1 MAAFAFFLS
10 SLEVALAYAPVT
22 IALGL
27 AFRVANYPDLT
38 AEGAFMLAGACAVA
52 VQNMSGN
59 PLVSVAAGL
68 LAGAMAGML
77 TAAAHTVFGVS
88 KLLSGLITTAIAYS
102 VALRVLGGRANAVM
116 QDGSPLLRGEHTPS
130 RVTIIAA
137 LLAVGT
143 VIYLGIW
150 WLFRS
155 RAGKHLRAFGDS
167 SRFAES
173 LGTSPRIM
181 IFLALSVSGALIGT
195 AGSIQAHLNG
205 AFDVNMAFG
214 ILVSGLAS
222 LVLGE
227 AMFTTRSISAFF
239 ATCFVGT
246 WFYCLAV
253 GAFYFLTGN
262 NRLSFFTESDVRLIT
277 GLILLGA
284 TTLTRRAPAK
294 YRLFA
299 SEW

>member
-1 MAAFAFFLS
+1 MAALAFLLS

-38 AEGAFMLAGACAVA
+38 AEGAFMLAGACTVA

-68 LAGAMAGML
+68 LAGALAGML
-77 TAAAHTVFGVS
+77 TAAAHAVFGVS

-102 VALRVLGGRANAVM
+102 VALRVLGGRANAIM
-116 QDGSPLLRGEHTPS
+116 KEGSSLLGGQYGAPRT
-130 RVTIIAA
+130 TTIAA
-137 LLAVGT
+137 LLAVGS

-150 WLFRS
+150 WLFRT
-155 RAGKHLRAFGDS
+155 RAGRHLRAFGDS

-173 LGTSPRIM
+173 LGTSPRTM
-181 IFLALSVSGALIGT
+181 AFLALSISGALIGS

-227 AMFTTRSISAFF
+227 AIFTTRSISAFF
-239 ATCFVGT
+239 ASCFAGT
-246 WFYCLAV
+246 WLYCLAV
-253 GAFYFLTGN
+253 GAFYFLTGDS
-262 NRLSFFTESDVRLIT
+262 RLSFFTESDVRLVT

>member
-1 MAAFAFFLS
+1 MAPLAFLLS

-38 AEGAFMLAGACAVA
+38 AEGAFMLGGACAVA
-52 VQNMSGN
+52 VQNLSGS
-59 PLVSVAAGL
+59 PAVSIAAGL
-68 LAGAMAGML
+68 LVGAMAGTL
-77 TAAAHTVFGVS
+77 TAAAHSVFGVS

-102 VALRVLGGRANAVM
+102 IALRILGGRANAIM
-116 QDGSPLLRGEHTPS
+116 QEGSPLLSGQYSSS
-130 RVTIIAA
+130 RVTTIVA
-137 LLAVGT
+137 LLGVGS
-143 VIYLGIW
+143 VIYLGVW

-155 RAGKHLRAFGDS
+155 RAGRHLRAFGDS
-167 SRFAES
+167 PRFAES
-173 LGTSPRIM
+173 LGTSPRMM
-181 IFLALSVSGALIGT
+181 IFLALSISGALIGI

-214 ILVSGLAS
+214 ILVAGLAS

-227 AMFTTRSISAFF
+227 AVFTTRSIAAFF
-239 ATCFVGT
+239 ATCFAGT
-246 WFYCLAV
+246 WLYCLAV

-262 NRLSFFTESDVRLIT
+262 TRLSFLTESDVRLVT
-277 GLILLGA
+277 GVILLAA
-284 TTLTRRAPAK
+284 TTLTRRSTAR

>member
-1 MAAFAFFLS
+1 MAWFAFLLS

-38 AEGAFMLAGACAVA
+38 AEGAFMLAGACTVA
-52 VQNMSGN
+52 VQNISGD
-59 PLVSVAAGL
+59 PFVSVAVGL

-77 TAAAHTVFGVS
+77 TAAAHTALGVS

-102 VALRVLGGRANAVM
+102 IALRVLGGRANAIM
-116 QDGSPLLRGEHTPS
+116 QEGSWLLGGQHTPS
-130 RVTIIAA
+130 RLANIAA
-137 LLAVGT
+137 LGAVGFM
-143 VIYLGIW
+143 IYAGIW
-150 WLFRS
+150 LLFRS
-155 RAGKHLRAFGDS
+155 RAGRHLRAFGDS

-173 LGTSPRIM
+173 LGTNPRTM
-181 IFLALSVSGALIGT
+181 IFLALSISGALIGV
-195 AGSIQAHLNG
+195 AGSIQAHLNA
-205 AFDVNMAFG
+205 AFDVNMSFG

-227 AMFTTRSISAFF
+227 AIFTTRSISAFF
-239 ATCFVGT
+239 GACFVGT

-253 GAFYFLTGN
+253 GAFYFLTGDD
-262 NRLSFFTESDVRLIT
+262 RLSFFSESDVRLVT
-277 GLILLGA
+277 GIILLGA
-284 TTLTRRAPAK
+284 TMLTRRAPAK